1 MLKKL
6 LSIILILSI
15 IMGTTL
21 DVSAAESNS
30 NTQFKPL
37 SEITTDELTI
47 FALNF
52 ARDFEPTI
60 TLDINEIIPIY
71 NNGNTLIGFSISYIF
86 DMIILCLGCFIIVS
100 LPYNKI
106 LY

>member
-52 ARDFEPTI
+52 ARDFE
-60 TLDINEIIPIY
+60 LRLHFINTQLLVKFFSFFPKIY
-71 NNGNTLIGFSISYIF
+71 FR
-86 DMIILCLGCFIIVS
+86 
-100 LPYNKI
+100 
-106 LY
+106 

>member
-1 MLKKL
+1 
-6 LSIILILSI
+6 
-15 IMGTTL
+15 MGTTL
-21 DVSAAESNS
+21 NVSAAESNS

-60 TLDINEIIPIY
+60 TLDINEIIPLNYRIDF
-71 NNGNTLIGFSISYIF
+71 LHLHKLKIP
-86 DMIILCLGCFIIVS
+86 S
-100 LPYNKI
+100 LDF
-106 LY
+106 LL